1 MSAGTLAAI
10 ILSGAVG
17 VSLGALG
24 VGNPFGNPYSSG
36 PRVRCWDPGPAS
48 DSTLVDRRRATSIIG
63 AVAHDWRG
71 NNNVNGALLFGV
83 SGIAGSFLR
92 SYLTDFFSDR
102 PLLGVFAALM
112 VIVGF
117 ARLRQRMSRNM
128 ERAVG
133 RALPIDRGLIVG
145 GLAGFPGISGRFLII
160 PAVILFAA
168 LPAQKAAGTSLAITT
183 VSATAGVIHQLRK
196 TLIECSWRRSLLTP
210 AF

>member
-24 VGNPFGNPYSSG
+24 VGNSYGSG
-36 PRVRCWDPGPAS
+36 PRVRCCDPGPAS
-48 DSTLVDRRRATSIIG
+48 DPTLVDRRRATSIIG
-63 AVAHDWRG
+63 AVAHYWRG

-83 SGIAGSFLR
+83 SGIAGSFLG

-102 PLLGVFAALM
+102 PLLGLRCADGDRWFRDAPSAHRAGIWNAL
-112 VIVGF
+112 F
-117 ARLRQRMSRNM
+117 
-128 ERAVG
+128 G

-145 GLAGFPGISGRFLII
+145 GRFLIV
-160 PAVILFAA
+160 PALILVAA

-183 VSATAGVIHQLRK
+183 
-196 TLIECSWRRSLLTP
+196 
-210 AF
+210 